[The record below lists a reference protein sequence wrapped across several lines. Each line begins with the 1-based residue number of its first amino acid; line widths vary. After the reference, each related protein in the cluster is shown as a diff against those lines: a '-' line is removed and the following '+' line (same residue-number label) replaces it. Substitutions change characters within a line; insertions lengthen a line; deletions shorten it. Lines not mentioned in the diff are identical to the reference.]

1 MLGQK
6 GFEMAEDGKQIPLIE
21 DISVPPQFCQYAGG
35 PCDQV
40 FNTAVQSDA
49 IFIFPSRPE
58 SIATTIED
66 VSVQL
71 SRVAGE
77 SRWITWK
84 NLDIPGQ
91 IIFCEICKAIRFA
104 KLVVADVTTLN
115 FNLLFEIGFAL
126 GLGVPVLPIR
136 DTSNVRDAK
145 QFEEL
150 GILDTF
156 GYFDYRNA
164 AELRDGI
171 LSRQGAAPLAIQT
184 PPLNQEQPLYVVK
197 SPVENDGMIKLMS
210 VIKKSRLRF
219 RTFDSKEVGRI
230 SLHDAY
236 KQTVSS
242 RAVILHLLNPDTVG
256 AEVHNARCAF
266 IAGIGMAAQKRVLM
280 VQQGITAHPIDYR
293 DVIVT
298 YIRPTQIPDLLIPLL
313 GQVIEEIQTTKFVPT
328 ALKLTPLEKIDLGD
342 LAAENEIRALDS
354 YFVPTA
360 QYQQTKG
367 GHARLVVG
375 RKGSGKTALFY
386 ARRSTFR
393 PIRSHLVLDLKP
405 EGHQF
410 TKLREA
416 VLSKLAVGVQQHVL
430 TAFWNY
436 LLVMELAH
444 QIVHYD
450 GSLPYKDTRLKRP
463 FDQIVQYYG
472 EDGETEQADFSE
484 RLLKLVDRI
493 VEKEKELKSI
503 QTTGDITQL
512 IHAKSIRELNDAIS
526 EYLSLTKRDVWL
538 LFDNLDKGWPVQG
551 VQQEDILLLRALL
564 EATRKLQRQFET
576 REIDLFSVVFIRND
590 IYQHLIL
597 EPAERGKE
605 TAAILDWNDAELFK
619 DIIGRRI
626 AQSTKLSLS
635 FDEIWGTF
643 FTPHI
648 RGEDSFQFILNR
660 TLMRPREVLRFVK
673 ESINTAINRKHEKV
687 TEHDILDAER
697 SYSADALVDIGLEMK
712 DVKPEYDNV
721 PYAFIG
727 ARATLSRT
735 EVEQK
740 LREADILD
748 KEVERVI
755 DLLLW
760 FGVLGIYVS
769 EDEERY
775 SYQYEH
781 DPKRMSAGLK
791 SFAYCIHPAFRV
803 ALGCSNGR

>member
-1 MLGQK
+1 M
-6 GFEMAEDGKQIPLIE
+6 FD
-21 DISVPPQFCQYAGG
+21 
-35 PCDQV
+35 
-40 FNTAVQSDA
+40 TAIHSDA
-49 IFIFPSRPE
+49 LFIFPNRPQ
-58 SIATTIED
+58 SVATTIED
-66 VSVQL
+66 TVVEL
-71 SRVAGE
+71 TRVAGQ

-91 IIFCEICKAIRFA
+91 IIFCEICKAIRFT

-136 DTSNVRDAK
+136 DTSNIRDAK
-145 QFEEL
+145 EFEEL

-164 AELRDGI
+164 TELREGV
-171 LSRQGAAPLAIQT
+171 LSRQGAAPLALQAS
-184 PPLNQEQPLYVVK
+184 PLNQEQPLFVVK

-210 VIKKSRLRF
+210 VVKKSRLRF

-242 RAVILHLLNPDTVG
+242 RAVILHLLSADTVG

-280 VQQGITAHPIDYR
+280 AKQGVTTHPIDYR
-293 DVIVT
+293 DVILT
-298 YIRPTQIPDLLIPLL
+298 YIRPSQLPDLLIPLL

-360 QYQQTKG
+360 QYQQTKA

-386 ARRSTFR
+386 ALRSTFR
-393 PIRSHLVLDLKP
+393 PIKSHLVLDLKP

-410 TKLREA
+410 IKLREA
-416 VLSKLAVGVQQHVL
+416 VLSRLAGGVQQHIL

-444 QIVHYD
+444 QIVHHD
-450 GSLPYKDTRLKRP
+450 GNLPYRDYRLKKS
-463 FDQIVQYYG
+463 FDQIVHYYG
-472 EDGETEQADFSE
+472 ENRDTEQGDFSE
-484 RLLKLVDRI
+484 RLLKLVDEI
-493 VEKEKELKSI
+493 AKKEKELGSL
-503 QTTGDITQL
+503 QTTGDITKL
-512 IHAKSIRELNDAIS
+512 IHAKPIKELNNAIG
-526 EYLSLTKRDVWL
+526 EYLSLTNRDVWM
-538 LFDNLDKGWPVQG
+538 LFDNLDKGWPIKG
-551 VQQEDILLLRALL
+551 VQQEDILLLRSLL
-564 EATRKLQRQFET
+564 EATRKLQRQFES

-605 TAAILDWNDAELFK
+605 TAAMLDWNDAELFK

-626 AQSTKLSLS
+626 AQSTRLSTS
-635 FDEIWGTF
+635 FEQIWGTF
-643 FTPHI
+643 FTPHVKS
-648 RGEDSFQFILNR
+648 EDSFQFILNR
-660 TLMRPREVLRFVK
+660 TLMRPREVLRFVR
-673 ESINTAINRKHEKV
+673 ESISTAINRKHEKV
-687 TEHDILDAER
+687 TEQDILDAER

-712 DVKPEYDNV
+712 DVKPGYDIV

-727 ARATLSRT
+727 ARIILSRT

-740 LREADILD
+740 LREATIADG
-748 KEVERVI
+748 EVEQVV

-760 FGVLGIYVS
+760 FGVLGVYVS
-769 EDEERY
+769 DDEERY

-781 DPKRMSAGLK
+781 DPKRMLAGVK
-791 SFAYCIHPAFRV
+791 NYAYCIHPAFRV
-803 ALGCSNGR
+803 ALGCSDGR